1 MTNENDRRINQK
13 HIQEKIKSIAETYTN
28 NMYDTFQQP
37 GMKGP
42 AFTWKRF
49 PRLAAEQASGMAFIY
64 FSNWDTFSDEL
75 RRTVEQQVYDL
86 AVELAQKKITG
97 KEK

>member
-13 HIQEKIKSIAETYTN
+13 HIQEKIKSIAEVYVN
-28 NMYDTFQQP
+28 DMYETFQKP
-37 GMKGP
+37 GMKG
-42 AFTWKRF
+42 AKFTWKRF
-49 PRLAAEQASGMAFIY
+49 PEIVARLSSRSAFLC

-75 RRTVEQQVYDL
+75 KEAVEQQVYDL
-86 AVELAQKKITG
+86 ALELAQKKLTG